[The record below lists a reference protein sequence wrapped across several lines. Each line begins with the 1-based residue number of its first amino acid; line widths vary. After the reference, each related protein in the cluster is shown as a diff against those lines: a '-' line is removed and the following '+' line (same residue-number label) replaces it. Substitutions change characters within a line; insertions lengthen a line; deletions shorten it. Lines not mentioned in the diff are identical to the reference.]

1 MERGVRMGAFGA
13 TVLVV
18 LSFMVSPAIGV
29 IVLLFCLFSAMGN
42 KK

>member
-1 MERGVRMGAFGA
+1 MRMGAFGA

-18 LSFMVSPAIGV
+18 LSFMISPAIGIV
-29 IVLLFCLFSAMGN
+29 VLLFCLFSAMGN